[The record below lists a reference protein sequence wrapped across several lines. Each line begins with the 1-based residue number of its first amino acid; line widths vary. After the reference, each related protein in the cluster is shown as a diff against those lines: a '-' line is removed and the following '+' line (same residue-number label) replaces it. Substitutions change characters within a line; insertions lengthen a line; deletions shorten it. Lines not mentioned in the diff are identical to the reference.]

1 MHVRNIVNFRI
12 LYEAR
17 AVPYNKSPD
26 VIEVVPAI
34 FFSFLYLIVRD
45 FYSAVHSHSPSG
57 VSVICTELQ
66 TQAECGSTIPIGA
79 CVYNGDA

>member
-17 AVPYNKSPD
+17 AVTYNKSPD
-26 VIEVVPAI
+26 VIAVVPAI
-34 FFSFLYLIVRD
+34 FSFVYLIVRD

-57 VSVICTELQ
+57 VSLICTELQ